1 MLTTIL
7 ILTTLALIAFLFALR
22 RRDGSHSK
30 GLRIGGRLFW
40 GFLPLLALAFLAA
53 GLLQVALPPTLVQNW
68 LGAGAGWR
76 GILIGSLAGML
87 VAAGPYVAYPIFA
100 SIMYSGAGIGTIVAL
115 LTSWSV
121 MSFSKLPFE
130 TALLGPRFT
139 MARFALVILIPPI
152 AGFLAQL
159 LFAGA
164 L

>member
-7 ILTTLALIAFLFALR
+7 ILVFLALVFFILALR
-22 RRDGSHSK
+22 RQDDSHK
-30 GLRIGGRLFW
+30 RGIIIGAKLFTS
-40 GFLPLLALAFLAA
+40 FLPLLVLAFLAA
-53 GLLQVALPPTLVQNW
+53 GLLQVALPATLVENW

-100 SIMYSGAGIGTIVAL
+100 SIMYSGAGIGTVIAL

-121 MSFSKLPFE
+121 MSFAKLPFE

-139 MARFALVILIPPI
+139 LARFSLVILIPPI
-152 AGFLAQL
+152 AGFLAHL
-159 LFAGA
+159 IFAGVM
-164 L
+164 